1 MSLHS
6 ILHGP
11 RTLFIS
17 IYIFN
22 AAAIMFT
29 LRIAHKSFV
38 NIKFDEHVVQA
49 TALLPQLR
57 GTAIYKLWTYNQ
69 CFFFY
74 GRLKMFVF
82 VYFDWQ
88 RKTLGTLIYFI
99 IHSDRS

>member
-57 GTAIYKLWTYNQ
+57 GTAIYKLWTYDQ
-69 CFFFY
+69 CFFFLWTLENVCF
-74 GRLKMFVF
+74 RL
-82 VYFDWQ
+82 
-88 RKTLGTLIYFI
+88 L
-99 IHSDRS
+99 